1 MEKDLLL
8 ELGTEE
14 IPARFIS
21 STKKS
26 MKSFLEKKLK
36 ELRIPFDSIN
46 IKSTPRRFSIFIN
59 KLSEKQ
65 TESIE
70 EIKGPSRKISFDE
83 NNNPSKALLGFLKSK
98 DVSIEN
104 IKFVKN
110 GNEEYVY
117 VQKKLE
123 SLKTESYFKEIFEQM
138 IDSLSFP
145 KPMRWG
151 GNKIK
156 FIRPIRWIL
165 CLYGNEVPELEMFN
179 LKASNLTRG
188 HRFLGKSYIEISSI
202 DEYEKALEEN
212 YVILDDQKR
221 RELIRSQIEKIAEN
235 LNSTYME
242 DEDLLEE
249 INYIVEYPTALYGQF
264 KEEYLKLPK
273 ETIITPMK
281 EHQRYFP
288 VVDNNGNLVNKF
300 ITVRNGNDYMIE
312 NVRKGNEK
320 VLDARLSDAK
330 FFYEQDTS
338 KKLEE
343 YVQRLN
349 TIVYHEKL
357 GTMHDK
363 MQRLQSL
370 SKSYAKL
377 METNELDAQRAAYLC
392 KADLT
397 TSMVFEFTE
406 LQGTM
411 GYYYANISG
420 EKKEVSNAILEH
432 YLPRFSGD
440 EVAKS
445 KLGVVLSL
453 ADKFDALAGFFAVGI
468 KPTGSQDPYALRRT
482 ALGILNTLIENKL
495 LLSTEILI
503 KFALDEY
510 KDKIEF
516 NFDEVYLDI
525 LEFMKLRLKNILLDK
540 KIRYDVV
547 DAVISDI
554 SFVYGTFEKAVQLE
568 KWLSDSDNIL
578 NLNTF
583 IRVYNI
589 SKETEVTDKIDAQL
603 FEQNEEKQVYSKYL
617 KILPIV
623 EKLNIDLMYIESLKQ
638 LSSMTLEINN
648 FFDNVMIMVENDK
661 IRNNRLVLVNAI
673 KSMIFEIADFSKI
686 VE

>member
-36 ELRIPFDSIN
+36 ELRISFDSVN

-70 EIKGPSRKISFDE
+70 EIKGPSRKIAFDE

-503 KFALDEY
+503 KCALDEY

-525 LEFMKLRLKNILLDK
+525 LEFMKLRLKNIMLDK

-547 DAVISDI
+547 DAVIDDI

-568 KWLSDSDNIL
+568 KWLSDSDNIV

-589 SKETEVTDKIDAQL
+589 SKETEVTNKIDTQL

-623 EKLNIDLMYIESLKQ
+623 EKLNIDLMYIESLKE
-638 LSSMTLEINN
+638 LSSMTLEIND

-661 IRNNRLVLVNAI
+661 IRNNRLILVNSI

>member
-36 ELRIPFDSIN
+36 ELRISFDSVN

-70 EIKGPSRKISFDE
+70 EIKGPSRKIAFDE

-145 KPMRWG
+145 QPMRWG

-377 METNELDAQRAAYLC
+377 METDELDAQRAAYLC

-503 KFALDEY
+503 KCALDEY

>member
-1 MEKDLLL
+1 
-8 ELGTEE
+8 
-14 IPARFIS
+14 
-21 STKKS
+21 
-26 MKSFLEKKLK
+26 
-36 ELRIPFDSIN
+36 
-46 IKSTPRRFSIFIN
+46 
-59 KLSEKQ
+59 
-65 TESIE
+65 
-70 EIKGPSRKISFDE
+70 
-83 NNNPSKALLGFLKSK
+83 
-98 DVSIEN
+98 
-104 IKFVKN
+104 
-110 GNEEYVY
+110 
-117 VQKKLE
+117 
-123 SLKTESYFKEIFEQM
+123 
-138 IDSLSFP
+138 
-145 KPMRWG
+145 
-151 GNKIK
+151 
-156 FIRPIRWIL
+156 
-165 CLYGNEVPELEMFN
+165 
-179 LKASNLTRG
+179 
-188 HRFLGKSYIEISSI
+188 
-202 DEYEKALEEN
+202 
-212 YVILDDQKR
+212 
-221 RELIRSQIEKIAEN
+221 
-235 LNSTYME
+235 
-242 DEDLLEE
+242 
-249 INYIVEYPTALYGQF
+249 
-264 KEEYLKLPK
+264 
-273 ETIITPMK
+273 
-281 EHQRYFP
+281 
-288 VVDNNGNLVNKF
+288 
-300 ITVRNGNDYMIE
+300 
-312 NVRKGNEK
+312 
-320 VLDARLSDAK
+320 
-330 FFYEQDTS
+330 
-338 KKLEE
+338 
-343 YVQRLN
+343 
-349 TIVYHEKL
+349 
-357 GTMHDK
+357 

-495 LLSTEILI
+495 LLSTKILI
-503 KFALDEY
+503 KCALDEY

-547 DAVISDI
+547 DAVINDI

-603 FEQNEEKQVYSKYL
+603 FEQNKEKQVYSKYL

>member
-36 ELRIPFDSIN
+36 ELRISFDSVN

-70 EIKGPSRKISFDE
+70 EIKGPSRKIAFDE

-202 DEYEKALEEN
+202 GEYEKALEEN

-495 LLSTEILI
+495 LLSTKILI
-503 KFALDEY
+503 KCALDEY

-547 DAVISDI
+547 DAVINDI

>member
-36 ELRIPFDSIN
+36 ELRISFDSVN

-70 EIKGPSRKISFDE
+70 EIKGPSRKIAFDE

-202 DEYEKALEEN
+202 GEYEKALEEN

-300 ITVRNGNDYMIE
+300 ITVRNGNDYMIK

-343 YVQRLN
+343 YGQRLN

-503 KFALDEY
+503 KCALDEY

>member
-26 MKSFLEKKLK
+26 MKSFLEEKLK
-36 ELRIPFDSIN
+36 ELRISFDSVN

-70 EIKGPSRKISFDE
+70 EIKGPSRKIAFDE

-300 ITVRNGNDYMIE
+300 ITVRNGNDYMIK

-377 METNELDAQRAAYLC
+377 METDELDAQRAAYLC

-503 KFALDEY
+503 KCALDEY

>member
-36 ELRIPFDSIN
+36 ELRISFDSVN

-70 EIKGPSRKISFDE
+70 EIKGPSRKIAFDE

-104 IKFVKN
+104 IIFVKN

-165 CLYGNEVPELEMFN
+165 CLYDNEVPELEMFN

-503 KFALDEY
+503 KCALDEY

>member
-36 ELRIPFDSIN
+36 ELRISFDSVN

-70 EIKGPSRKISFDE
+70 EIKGPSRKIAFDE

-300 ITVRNGNDYMIE
+300 ITVRNGNDYMIK

-377 METNELDAQRAAYLC
+377 METDELDAQRAAYLC

-503 KFALDEY
+503 KCALDEY

-623 EKLNIDLMYIESLKQ
+623 EKLNMDLMYIESLKQ

>member
-36 ELRIPFDSIN
+36 ELRISFDSVN

-70 EIKGPSRKISFDE
+70 EIKGPSRKIAFDD

-98 DVSIEN
+98 DVSIED

-179 LKASNLTRG
+179 LKATNLTRG

-495 LLSTEILI
+495 LLSTKILI
-503 KFALDEY
+503 KCALDEY

>member
-36 ELRIPFDSIN
+36 ELRISFDSVN

-70 EIKGPSRKISFDE
+70 EIKGPSRKIAFDE

-377 METNELDAQRAAYLC
+377 METDELDAQRAAYLC

-503 KFALDEY
+503 KCALDEY

>member
-36 ELRIPFDSIN
+36 ELRISFDTIN

-59 KLSEKQ
+59 KLSDKQ
-65 TESIE
+65 TESVE
-70 EIKGPSRKISFDE
+70 EIKGPSRKIAFDE
-83 NNNPSKALLGFLKSK
+83 NNNPSKALSGFLKSK
-98 DVSIEN
+98 NVSIDD
-104 IKFVKN
+104 IRFVKN

-188 HRFLGKSYIEISSI
+188 HRFLGKSYIEVPSI
-202 DEYEKALEEN
+202 EEYEKILEEN
-212 YVILDDQKR
+212 YVILDDEKR
-221 RELIRSQIEKIAEN
+221 RELIRNQIEKVAED

-288 VVDNNGNLVNKF
+288 VLDKNGNLVNKF
-300 ITVRNGNDYMIE
+300 ITVRNGDGYMIE

-330 FFYEQDTS
+330 FFYEQDSS

-343 YVQRLN
+343 YVERLN

-357 GTMHDK
+357 GTMYDK
-363 MQRLQSL
+363 MKRLQSI
-370 SKSYAKL
+370 SKSFAKL
-377 METNELDAQRAAYLC
+377 LNADESDAQRAAYLC

-406 LQGTM
+406 LQGIM

-420 EKKEVSNAILEH
+420 EKKEISDAIVEH

-445 KLGVVLSL
+445 KLGIVLSL
-453 ADKFDALAGFFAVGI
+453 TDKFDTLAGFFAVGI

-495 LLSTEILI
+495 LLSTEELI
-503 KFALDEY
+503 KSALNEY

-516 NFDEVYLDI
+516 NFEEVYLEI
-525 LEFMKLRLKNILLDK
+525 LDFMKLRLKNILLDK

-547 DAVISDI
+547 DAVIDDI
-554 SFVYGTFEKAVQLE
+554 STVYKTFEKAVQLE
-568 KWLSDSDNIL
+568 KWLSNPDNIT

-589 SKETEVTDKIDAQL
+589 SKETETDKKIDIQL
-603 FEQNEEKQVYSKYL
+603 FNQNEEKQVYSNYL
-617 KILPIV
+617 NILPIV
-623 EKLNIDLMYIESLKQ
+623 KNLNSELKYVESLDE
-638 LSSMTLEINN
+638 LSSMTQDIND
-648 FFDNVMIMVENDK
+648 FFDNVMIMVEDAK
-661 IRNNRLVLVNAI
+661 IRDNRLLLVNVL
-673 KSMIFEIADFSKI
+673 KEMIFEIADFSKI
-686 VE
+686 VI

>member
-36 ELRIPFDSIN
+36 ELRISFDSVN

-70 EIKGPSRKISFDE
+70 EIKGPSRKIAFDE

>member
-36 ELRIPFDSIN
+36 ELRISFDSVS

-70 EIKGPSRKISFDE
+70 EIKGPSRKIAFDE

-202 DEYEKALEEN
+202 DEYEKNLEEN

-377 METNELDAQRAAYLC
+377 METDELDAQRAAYLC

-411 GYYYANISG
+411 GYYYDNISG

-503 KFALDEY
+503 KCALDEY

-525 LEFMKLRLKNILLDK
+525 VECMKVRLKNILLDK

>member
-36 ELRIPFDSIN
+36 ELRISFDSVN

-70 EIKGPSRKISFDE
+70 EIKGPSRKIAFDE

-554 SFVYGTFEKAVQLE
+554 SFVYGTFEIAVQLE

>member
-36 ELRIPFDSIN
+36 ELRISFDSVS

-70 EIKGPSRKISFDE
+70 EIKGPSRKIAFDD

-98 DVSIEN
+98 DVSIED

-503 KFALDEY
+503 KCALDEY

>member
-36 ELRIPFDSIN
+36 ELRISFDSVN

-70 EIKGPSRKISFDE
+70 EIKGPSRKIAFDE

-482 ALGILNTLIENKL
+482 ALGILNSFIENKL

-547 DAVISDI
+547 DAVINDI

>member
-36 ELRIPFDSIN
+36 ELRISFDSVN

-70 EIKGPSRKISFDE
+70 EIKGPSRKIAFDD

-98 DVSIEN
+98 DVSIED

-179 LKASNLTRG
+179 LKATNLTRG

-503 KFALDEY
+503 KCALDEY

>member
-36 ELRIPFDSIN
+36 ELRISFDSVN

-70 EIKGPSRKISFDE
+70 EIKGPSRKIAFDD

-165 CLYGNEVPELEMFN
+165 CLYGNEIPELEMFN

-188 HRFLGKSYIEISSI
+188 HRFLGKNYIEISSI
-202 DEYEKALEEN
+202 DQYEKTLEEN

-221 RELIRSQIEKIAEN
+221 RELIRSQIEKIAES

-377 METNELDAQRAAYLC
+377 METDELDAQRAAYLC

-411 GYYYANISG
+411 GYYYSNISG

-482 ALGILNTLIENKL
+482 SLGILNTLIENKL

-503 KFALDEY
+503 KCALDEY

-540 KIRYDVV
+540 KIRYDVI

-554 SFVYGTFEKAVQLE
+554 SSVYGTFEKAVQLE

-603 FEQNEEKQVYSKYL
+603 FKQNEEKQVYSKYL

>member
-36 ELRIPFDSIN
+36 ELRISFDSVN

-70 EIKGPSRKISFDE
+70 EIKGPSRKIAFDE

-495 LLSTEILI
+495 LLSTKILI
-503 KFALDEY
+503 KCALDEY

-547 DAVISDI
+547 DAVINDI

>member
-36 ELRIPFDSIN
+36 ELRISFDSVN

-70 EIKGPSRKISFDE
+70 EIKGPSRKIAFDE

-123 SLKTESYFKEIFEQM
+123 SLKTESYFKEIYEQM

-202 DEYEKALEEN
+202 DEYEKNLEEN

-377 METNELDAQRAAYLC
+377 METDELDAQRAAYLC

-503 KFALDEY
+503 KCALDEY